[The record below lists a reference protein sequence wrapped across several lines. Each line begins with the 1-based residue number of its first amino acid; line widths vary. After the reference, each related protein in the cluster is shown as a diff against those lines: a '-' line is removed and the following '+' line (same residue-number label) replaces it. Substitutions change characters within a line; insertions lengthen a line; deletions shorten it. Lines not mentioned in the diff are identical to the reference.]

1 MVVGRVVANM
11 MLDMSVR
18 VWLLDLTYAIF
29 YVMQSDYEVRN
40 VKHVFS
46 QVVYLF

>member
-1 MVVGRVVANM
+1 M
-11 MLDMSVR
+11 MLDISGR

-29 YVMQSDYEVRN
+29 YVMQSDYEGRN
-40 VKHVFS
+40 VKQLFS